1 MIHNKKNVDTMAFDI
16 AVVGGGLSG
25 VCAAVGAAQSKK
37 SVLLIEKY
45 GFLGGMTTAAFFTPW
60 QLQGSFEDCGR
71 IGAEVLSSLEAMN
84 GFRVRSGRTA
94 VDLESLKFVLQE
106 MLLRHDVALLLHSQC
121 CGFEKKDTSILSLE
135 LQCREGKV
143 AVAAKQFVD
152 ATGISALA
160 GWADVSVRQEQSA
173 LSYRF
178 MMTGV
183 RDGEISEP
191 RTNRLAEKWFG
202 MHPHLSKGCWD
213 IAPAIRDGEVVVG
226 IIHYDGT
233 GGSDARRLI
242 ETRAPQ
248 LVAEAESFLRREVD
262 EFRSASVLAVPA
274 QIGLHAARTM
284 HAVSRVTK
292 LPDIL
297 ETKAGVYDHA
307 MRQTGM
313 QNLFITGRNILDPQI
328 LSTTNNPQA
337 SMILG
342 ERAGV
347 LAVLSLS

>member
-16 AVVGGGLSG
+16 AVAGGGLSG
-25 VCAAVGAAQSKK
+25 VCAAVAVARSKK

-60 QLQGSFEDCGR
+60 QLQGTFEDCGI
-71 IGAEVLSSLEAMN
+71 IGSEVLSSLETMK
-84 GFRVRSGRTA
+84 GIRVCGGRTA

-106 MLLRHDVALLLHSQC
+106 ILLRHNVALLLHSQC
-121 CGFEKKDTSILSLE
+121 CGLEKKDTSILSLE
-135 LQCREGKV
+135 LQCREGRV

-152 ATGISALA
+152 ATGISALT
-160 GWADVSVRQEQSA
+160 GWAGAPVRQEHSA

-183 RDGEISEP
+183 RDGEISEQ
-191 RTNRLAEKWFG
+191 RANRLAEKWSG
-202 MHPHLSKGCWD
+202 MHPHLSKGGCD
-213 IAPAIRDGEVVVG
+213 IAPGIRDGEAVVG

-242 ETRAPQ
+242 ETHAPQ
-248 LVAEAESFLRREVD
+248 LVAEAESFLRREVE
-262 EFRSASVLAVPA
+262 EFRSASVVAVPA
-274 QIGLHAARTM
+274 QIGLHTARMM
-284 HAVSRVTK
+284 HMVSRVTK
-292 LPDIL
+292 LPDIV
-297 ETKAGVYDHA
+297 ETKAGVFDHA
-307 MRQTGM
+307 IRQTGI

>member
-1 MIHNKKNVDTMAFDI
+1 MIRNTESKKSMIFDV

-25 VCAAVGAAQSKK
+25 VCAAVAAARSKK

-71 IGAEVLSSLEAMN
+71 IGAEVLSSLQAMN
-84 GFRVRSGRTA
+84 GLRVRSGRTA

-121 CGFEKKDTSILSLE
+121 CAFEKKDTSILSIE
-135 LQCREGKV
+135 LQCREGRV

-152 ATGISALA
+152 ATGILALA
-160 GWADVSVRQEQSA
+160 GLADVAVRQEHTA

-178 MMTGV
+178 MVTGV
-183 RDGEISEP
+183 RDGEISEQHK
-191 RTNRLAEKWFG
+191 NQLAEKWSG
-202 MHPHLSKGCWD
+202 MYPNLSKGQCD
-213 IAPAIRDGEVVVG
+213 IAPGSRDGEAVVG
-226 IIHYDGT
+226 IIHYDGR
-233 GGSDARRLI
+233 GDSDARRLI
-242 ETRAPQ
+242 EMRAPQ
-248 LVAEAESFLRREVD
+248 LVAEAELFLRREVD

-274 QIGLHAARTM
+274 QIGLHAARTT

-297 ETKAGVYDHA
+297 ETKAGVFDHA

-313 QNLFITGRNILDPQI
+313 RNLFITGRNILDPQI

-342 ERAGV
+342 ERTGV